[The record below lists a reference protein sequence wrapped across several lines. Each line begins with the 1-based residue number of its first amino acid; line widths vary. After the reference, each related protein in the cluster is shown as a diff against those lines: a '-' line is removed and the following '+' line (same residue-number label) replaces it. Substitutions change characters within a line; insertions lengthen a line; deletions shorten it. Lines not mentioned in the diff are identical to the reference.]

1 MDTKKIVKEQYEEHL
16 RVVKENPELYL
27 HVAEAASLIID
38 AFKAGK
44 RLYACGNG
52 GSTCDAMH
60 LVEEI
65 VAQYKNKRPPLPAH
79 HLMDPS
85 VITCWSNDEGYDDV
99 FRRQVEAYGRE
110 GDVFIGIS
118 TSGNS
123 PNVIRALDEA
133 RKKGM
138 KTISFLGKD
147 GGKMKGKADVD
158 IIVTSGT
165 TARIQEMHI
174 FAIHSILECIDTIIH
189 GV

>member
-1 MDTKKIVKEQYEEHL
+1 MKDLIQKQFDEHVELANLAAKEL
-16 RVVKENPELYL
+16 PEL
-27 HVAEAASLIID
+27 VSKAAEIIIT
-38 AFKAGK
+38 AFKNGK

-65 VAQYKNKRPPLPAH
+65 VAQYKNKRAPLPAQ

-85 VITCWSNDEGYDDV
+85 IITCWSNDEGFEDV

-110 GDVFIGIS
+110 GDILIAIS

-123 PNVIRALDEA
+123 ENTLRALQQA
-133 RKKGM
+133 KKQNM
-138 KTISFLGKD
+138 KTISLLGKN
-147 GGKMKGKADVD
+147 GGKMKGIGDLDV
-158 IIVTSGT
+158 IVPSNT

-174 FAIHSILECIDTIIH
+174 LIIHSILEAIDKEIH
-189 GV
+189 NV